1 MKRLLLIALLLAGCS
16 TQLTEPL
23 QVTIEANKQQVA
35 AFEPITI
42 TAHIEADGKPV
53 TEGAE
58 IDFEL
63 INPSGQTIGTV
74 NPINND
80 DGSYSIETSF
90 DATGTYRIISHV
102 DYEQSHEMP
111 KVEVTVQ

>member
-1 MKRLLLIALLLAGCS
+1 MKQLLLIVLVLAGCS
-16 TQLTEPL
+16 TQITEPL

-35 AFEPITI
+35 AFEPVTI
-42 TAHIEADGKPV
+42 TAHIAAGGQPV
-53 TEGAE
+53 LEGAE

-74 NPINND
+74 NPTNHQ

-90 DATGTYRIISHV
+90 DAAGMYRIISHV
-102 DYEQSHEMP
+102 DYEQLHEMP
-111 KVEVTVQ
+111 IAEVTVQ